1 MHRNGTMAALIAT
14 VATLAGTLAGTLAAT
29 AGAAER
35 PITLKPGAGSEL
47 VASRC
52 ASCHSLDYV
61 LINSPFLSQEQWQ
74 ASVAKMRSFGAP
86 MTDDEARAIVGYL
99 AGAYGRPAG

>member
-1 MHRNGTMAALIAT
+1 MHRKGTMAALLAAT
-14 VATLAGTLAGTLAAT
+14 ATLAGTLAVT

-61 LINSPFLSQEQWQ
+61 LINSPFLSEEQWR

-86 MTDDEARAIVGYL
+86 MTDEEARAIVGYL
-99 AGAYGRPAG
+99 AAVYGRQAAG